1 MTVEM
6 KGKFDK
12 DGFHA
17 TEIRLTKVT

>member
-1 MTVEM
+1 MTVEI